1 MVPAAS
7 QPEARVVPV
16 AASPAANN
24 EPSEGSSAAVTGTD
38 EPNNDARSSALMAT
52 PAPEPQKTPLP
63 RTCPG
68 RDAAAPP
75 LSDAKG
81 RALLCFPD
89 VQFVERLC
97 AGNFPGTALVMFA
110 KGSPWMRLYMKGPG
124 KAWSTAPGAEEERMF
139 FREEVLVLQDPA
151 KSKNEMSSEGASF
164 YALRWNGSCV
174 KLTEEEL
181 TDQPPWQKATPQ
193 LRWEW
198 IDDNLQDELR
208 GAEPIEKAVVA
219 MKKEC
224 RGARIGSTPAPCQK
238 REQALSDLIVAHVRS
253 GAALSDPTLLP

>member
-7 QPEARVVPV
+7 QLEARAVPV
-16 AASPAANN
+16 AATPAAT
-24 EPSEGSSAAVTGTD
+24 AVSGDVEVTD
-38 EPNNDARSSALMAT
+38 ERGSDARSSSLVAA
-52 PAPEPQKTPLP
+52 PAPAPQKTPLP

-75 LSDAKG
+75 LTDAKG
-81 RALLCFPD
+81 KPVACFLD
-89 VQFVERLC
+89 AQFVEKLC
-97 AGNFPGTALVMFA
+97 AGIFPGTALVLFA
-110 KGSPWMRLYMKGPG
+110 KGSPWMRMYMKGPG

-151 KSKNEMSSEGASF
+151 RSKNEMSSEGASF

-181 TDQPPWQKATPQ
+181 TDQPPWQKATPL

-198 IDDNLQDELR
+198 LDDNLQDELR

-224 RGARIGSTPAPCQK
+224 RGARIGSTPPQCQK
-238 REQALSDLIVAHVRS
+238 RQQALSDLIVAHVRS
-253 GAALSDPTLLP
+253 GAELSDPTLVP

>member
-16 AASPAANN
+16 AARPAATTDAG
-24 EPSEGSSAAVTGTD
+24 EGSAVNVTG
-38 EPNNDARSSALMAT
+38 EQAGDARSASLIAA

-63 RTCPG
+63 RSCRG
-68 RDAAAPP
+68 RDADAAP
-75 LSDAKG
+75 LTDAKG
-81 RALLCFPD
+81 KALPCFPEAK
-89 VQFVERLC
+89 FVEKLC
-97 AGNFPGTALVMFA
+97 AGNFPGTALVLFA
-110 KGSPWMRLYMKGPG
+110 KGSPWLRMYMKGPG

-151 KSKNEMSSEGASF
+151 RSKNEMSSEGASF

-181 TDQPPWQKATPQ
+181 TDQPPWQKATPK

-198 IDDNLQDELR
+198 LDDNLQGELR

-224 RGARIGSTPAPCQK
+224 RGARIGSTPPNCQK
-238 REQALSDLIVAHVRS
+238 REQALSDLIVGHVRS
-253 GAALSDPTLLP
+253 GAELSDPTLVP